1 MGERRFSR
9 SFFSVVREH
18 RASNIEHRISSI
30 EHRISS
36 IVPPSFSSLIQFS
49 VVDSPRIEQLRR
61 RVSADPASI
70 AFAALA
76 EEYQKEGRY
85 PEAIETCRLGL
96 QRHPAYLSA
105 RVTLGRALVGLGD
118 YEAARL
124 ELEAVLRIAPENLA
138 AIRAMADIYGRLQQS
153 EELPMSEALSDQAP
167 DEASVEPAPAAVQVE
182 APPRLRVVPLEPP
195 PHSNARA
202 IARLER
208 FLDAITTA
216 RARGAE

>member
-1 MGERRFSR
+1 MGERRFSH
-9 SFFSVVREH
+9 SFFCPSSIAH
-18 RASNIEHRISSI
+18 RPSNIEQHRST
-30 EHRISS
+30 
-36 IVPPSFSSLIQFS
+36 FFLSLIQFS

-76 EEYQKEGRY
+76 EEYRKEGRY

-138 AIRAMADIYGRLQQS
+138 AIRAMADIYSRLQQT
-153 EELPMSEALSDQAP
+153 EELPMPEAVSEEAAE
-167 DEASVEPAPAAVQVE
+167 EASTEPAPPAVQVE
-182 APPRLRVVPLEPP
+182 PPPRLRVVPLEPP
-195 PHSNARA
+195 PDPNAGA

>member
-1 MGERRFSR
+1 M
-9 SFFSVVREH
+9 
-18 RASNIEHRISSI
+18 
-30 EHRISS
+30 
-36 IVPPSFSSLIQFS
+36 
-49 VVDSPRIEQLRR
+49 VDSPRIEQLRR

-76 EEYQKEGRY
+76 EEYRKEGRF

-96 QRHPAYLSA
+96 QRHPAYVSA

-118 YEAARL
+118 FEAARL

-138 AIRAMADIYGRLQQS
+138 AIRAMADIYSRLQQT
-153 EELPMSEALSDQAP
+153 EELPMPETLADAASELT
-167 DEASVEPAPAAVQVE
+167 SVGPEPAAVHVE
-182 APPRLRVVPLEPP
+182 PPPRLRVVPLEPP
-195 PHSNARA
+195 AHPNTGA

-208 FLDAITTA
+208 LLDAITAA